1 VRRYD
6 AAAHTDGKEV
16 RMRTR
21 RRWLRVLL
29 LAVALAV
36 VAFGLY
42 VYTRLEPRGS
52 QRVVYTPAARTCETA
67 PEGFTFCVFRAAQ
80 GTDGRVVYHLHGRNL
95 DATAWNDDT
104 YYTSMIQARWAE
116 LGRTPP
122 VVVGVSFGNLW
133 LLAEKNPAPRSGLL
147 EVFRDRV
154 LPAVEARIGPPRARV
169 LLGESM
175 GGINALAA
183 GLALPGTFTRV
194 VSLCPT
200 LFETSPF
207 ADDAAVEAALE
218 ATGADPKRVL
228 ALRHIADEYFADEA
242 AWRAFSP
249 NERVRPPASAPANG
263 PDFYVSVGLYDAYG
277 SYAGA
282 LAFVRD
288 ARSAGH
294 RVTWRPLY
302 GGHCAVDVDSVALA
316 LLGD

>member
-1 VRRYD
+1 
-6 AAAHTDGKEV
+6 
-16 RMRTR
+16 MRTR

-249 NERVRPPASAPANG
+249 NERVRPPASAPRERPRLLRLG
-263 PDFYVSVGLYDAYG
+263 R
-277 SYAGA
+277 A
-282 LAFVRD
+282 LRRLWQLRRRPRVRP
-288 ARSAGH
+288 G
-294 RVTWRPLY
+294 RPLGRSPCDVATPLRRPLR
-302 GGHCAVDVDSVALA
+302 GGRR
-316 LLGD
+316 LGGFGAAGGLTPFRPHSTMEFTLMQ